1 MIPSSFTKKI
11 MKFISLIILFFIAVS
26 AHAQRV
32 DLRNGMIFTDGKP
45 YAVITRDNCGVF
57 GKCRVTVNA
66 PDGRTAMIISFD
78 PQSYGGHT
86 YAKLH
91 FIKANKNA
99 RLEDLST
106 KANKIA
112 KIVVK
117 ANLFKNGE
125 LDEVAAASFL
135 AANPE

>member
-1 MIPSSFTKKI
+1 
-11 MKFISLIILFFIAVS
+11 MKFFSLITLLVITLSV
-26 AHAQRV
+26 HAQRV

-57 GKCRVTVNA
+57 GNCRVTVSA

-78 PQSYGGHT
+78 PQSFGGHT
-86 YAKLH
+86 YAKVH
-91 FIKANKNA
+91 FIKANKTA

-106 KANKIA
+106 KTSKIA

-117 ANLFKNGE
+117 ANLFRNGE
-125 LDEVAAASFL
+125 LDETAAAGFL

>member
-1 MIPSSFTKKI
+1 
-11 MKFISLIILFFIAVS
+11 MKFFSIIILLCITVNAN
-26 AHAQRV
+26 AQRV

-45 YAVITRDNCGVF
+45 YALLMRDNCGVF
-57 GKCRVTVNA
+57 GKCRVTVSA

-78 PQSYGGHT
+78 PQSFGGHT
-86 YAKLH
+86 YAKVH
-91 FIKANKNA
+91 FIKANKTA

-125 LDEVAAASFL
+125 LDEAAAAIFL